1 MGGLFGGSSS
11 TKTNNTVDTG
21 PSKFQQPYLTNA
33 FNSAQSNY
41 DSAKGT
47 PFYQGDLHAGMS
59 GDAKADLS
67 SMRDYATGTGLG
79 TAKQLSEIGTSMS
92 GYGARAGSTIDG
104 VLSLANG
111 DATADNIKA
120 ASAYANNPFLDG
132 QIDAVNRD
140 VSRSLAEV
148 TLPGIDRAA
157 SGTGN
162 INSSRAGVAAGIA
175 QRGAEDRM
183 ADNAAALRGQA
194 YQSGLS
200 LAQNDRS
207 QRLNAMG
214 TAANAFTGLAGMG
227 LDALS
232 KGTQAGYGAFNVVN
246 AANQTEQADRQGQ
259 LDADFDKWKGEDTR
273 ATDLLNRY
281 YQIIGSNQW
290 GQYGK
295 ESGKSTT
302 KQSGG
307 LLQTV
312 LGGAALAGGLGW
324 QPLK

>member
-1 MGGLFGGSSS
+1 MGGLFSGSS
-11 TKTNNTVDTG
+11 TQKTSSTVDMG
-21 PSKFQQPYLTNA
+21 PSKFQQPYLDTAFKAARDNFNA
-33 FNSAQSNY
+33 SQ
-41 DSAKGT
+41 GT
-47 PFYQGDLHAGMS
+47 PFYQGDTYAGMTE
-59 GDAKADLS
+59 GAKGDLS
-67 SMRDYATGTGLG
+67 SMRDFATGTGLG
-79 TAKQLSEIGTSMS
+79 TAKQLSEIGSSMS
-92 GYGARAGSTIDG
+92 GYGARAGSTIDDY
-104 VLSLANG
+104 LALASG

-140 VSRSLAEV
+140 VARNLAEV
-148 TLPGIDRAA
+148 TLPTIDRTA

-162 INSSRAGVAAGIA
+162 INSSRAGVASGIA

-214 TAANAFTGLAGMG
+214 TAAGAFTGLAGMG

-290 GQYGK
+290 GQYGTEK
-295 ESGKSTT
+295 GKSVT
-302 KQSGG
+302 KSSPSIMQS
-307 LLQTV
+307 V
-312 LGGAALAGGLGW
+312 IGLGTMAAGFA
-324 QPLK
+324 